1 MWAQLGAGCKSHM
14 RIMGYFFSYLHEIK
28 LLDYNGSWDQ
38 LNIDIYL
45 PALTC
50 LLVTSPF
57 YSLST
62 SEHSPGAY
70 ASLP

>member
-1 MWAQLGAGCKSHM
+1 M
-14 RIMGYFFSYLHEIK
+14 
-28 LLDYNGSWDQ
+28 DYGISFDDSEYH
-38 LNIDIYL
+38 LIIIIYL

-62 SEHSPGAY
+62 SVHSPGAY